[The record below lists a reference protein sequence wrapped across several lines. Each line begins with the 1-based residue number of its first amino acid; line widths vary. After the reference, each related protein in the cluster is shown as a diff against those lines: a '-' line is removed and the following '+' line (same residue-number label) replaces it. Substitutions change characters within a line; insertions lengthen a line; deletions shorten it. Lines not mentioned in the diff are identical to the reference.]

1 MLQTSNLE
9 SLEVLPEM
17 KRVEK
22 NKYSEVSGIIKL
34 GHVTLSCKGPIESNA
49 TVLHEKF
56 DV

>member
-1 MLQTSNLE
+1 MLQTSNLA
-9 SLEVLPEM
+9 VLPEM

-22 NKYSEVSGIIKL
+22 KKKYSEVSGIIKL
-34 GHVTLSCKGPIESNA
+34 SHVTLRCKGPIESNA